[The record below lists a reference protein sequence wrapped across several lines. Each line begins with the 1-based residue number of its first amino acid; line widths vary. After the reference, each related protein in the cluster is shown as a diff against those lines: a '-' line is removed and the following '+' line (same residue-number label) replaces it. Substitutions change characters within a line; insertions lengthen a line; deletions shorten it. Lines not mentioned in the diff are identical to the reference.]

1 MEEIQILD
9 ANIGTGVPIRFS
21 HMRTSV
27 VPDRSTYHMHD
38 CLEIYIFVSGD
49 VDFLVGNTCYSL
61 YRADVIFTLPN
72 ELHRA
77 VIRSETEYERFYIQI
92 PFNAFSFASA
102 NGEGPLDRFLSAPS
116 DERLISTDEK
126 TRDELLSLLFS
137 ISRRLRME
145 EAKYLAFADLLH
157 LLALLNHHTAPHDRI
172 SSPSPL
178 IGSVLKYVAENAL
191 TLGGV
196 SEIASHF
203 HVHPS
208 YLSTAFSSE
217 MRTGLKQYLIHKKIS
232 AAKEMLLAGE
242 GVTEVCYKVGFGS
255 SSHFIEIFR
264 DIVGITPG
272 EYRKRAFLTK

>member
-1 MEEIQILD
+1 MEANQNKFVLKEFLKGFTPYWINFFAAMGIGLLIIIVLTIPMRFLKIIDDDLWSFIVHLAVMCGVLYMRSYRQGYGQNTSIYTFSFKRTGIYTAIVFAVQILLVL
-9 ANIGTGVPIRFS
+9 IFGVRNGG
-21 HMRTSV
+21 HA
-27 VPDRSTYHMHD
+27 
-38 CLEIYIFVSGD
+38 IYIAGPS
-49 VDFLVGNTCYSL
+49 
-61 YRADVIFTLPN
+61 RWI
-72 ELHRA
+72 
-77 VIRSETEYERFYIQI
+77 
-92 PFNAFSFASA
+92 A
-102 NGEGPLDRFLSAPS
+102 N
-116 DERLISTDEK
+116 
-126 TRDELLSLLFS
+126 
-137 ISRRLRME
+137 
-145 EAKYLAFADLLH
+145 Y

-191 TLGGV
+191 MLSGV